1 MSTLDSDVYHSWND
15 MFKMYGVDNSESCL
29 IRIRQ
34 TDDIEDDNYDV
45 YAKVSINKDDDTI
58 AILEYDIDTF
68 KPNTLTPI
76 NYIISG
82 SNTNIDLY
90 NSEVGVRITV
100 DSVIEPLVSNVK
112 FTTPLFDTDFILA
125 HLILPSASPNFI

>member
-1 MSTLDSDVYHSWND
+1 

-90 NSEVGVRITV
+90 NSEVGVRILV
-100 DSVIEPLVSNVK
+100 ASDMDSSINDVWDIDVVANSIIEKTDNGWVIVFSS
-112 FTTPLFDTDFILA
+112 TTADSDQYVMHTKKW
-125 HLILPSASPNFI
+125 